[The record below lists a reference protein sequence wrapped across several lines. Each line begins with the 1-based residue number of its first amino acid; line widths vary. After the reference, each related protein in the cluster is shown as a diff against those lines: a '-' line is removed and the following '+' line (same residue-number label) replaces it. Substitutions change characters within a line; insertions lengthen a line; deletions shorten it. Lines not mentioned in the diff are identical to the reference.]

1 MRTRLMT
8 LAAALAALLL
18 GADAAA
24 TQAPVAQAP
33 ATTLK
38 VTGDVET
45 PLALTEADMKA
56 LPRTKVE
63 IKEEGRGV
71 IYEGVSVGEILKK
84 AGIPVGTGMR
94 GKVLASYVIASASD
108 GYQVVF
114 SLGELDQA
122 LSNSDIIVADTVD
135 GKPLLADQ
143 GPFRLVTPKDSRA
156 ARSVRM
162 LDRLDVVRLRK

>member
-1 MRTRLMT
+1 MIFPV
-8 LAAALAALLL
+8 AALTILLL
-18 GADAAA
+18 GSDQSAA
-24 TQAPVAQAP
+24 QAPVAQAP

-38 VTGDVET
+38 VTGDVAT
-45 PLALTEADMKA
+45 PLTLTEADMKS

-84 AGIPVGTGMR
+84 AGVPVGAGMR
-94 GKVLASYVIASASD
+94 GNVLASYVIASASD

-122 LSNSDIIVADTVD
+122 LSNSDIIVADTAD
-135 GKPLLADQ
+135 GKPLFAYQ

-162 LDRLDVVRLRK
+162 LDHLEVVRLRK